1 MLKYNPVE
9 VEYFLKTEIYTNFNS
24 LQEELDKR
32 WNDVSLRKKVASFF
46 GDDVISHVLEKQYA
60 FQNKYIFSPNKEL
73 DNFINLSDVVGL
85 EKCLLEYNGKF
96 VSKNIEKY
104 FLCKMY
110 FTQGL
115 NKNNTDIF
123 ISERIVDFNK
133 YEGEHMKNIDTL
145 WGENLVDFHHKLV
158 DLRYP
163 GLSKKIISIN
173 EWFDRNNNIEGEWY
187 TAFLALFVVNGIL
200 FENYLPEDPEENVF
214 IMEKLKPSLLKI
226 KEIFGVTP
234 LILPAVPVAEGSD
247 VHWRA
252 YDYFYK
258 DSIKTMLEKEKK
270 QDNISLNYGI

>member
-9 VEYFLKTEIYTNFNS
+9 VEYFLKTEIYANFNS

-32 WNDVSLRKKVASFF
+32 WDDISLRKKVASFF
-46 GDDVISHVLEKQYA
+46 GDDAISNVLEKQYA

-73 DNFINLSDVVGL
+73 DNFIKLSDVLGL

-123 ISERIVDFNK
+123 ISERVVDFNK
-133 YEGEHMKNIDTL
+133 YEGENMKNIDTL

-163 GLSKKIISIN
+163 GLSKNIISIN
-173 EWFDRNNNIEGEWY
+173 EWFDRNNNVEGEWY

-226 KEIFGVTP
+226 KDIFGVTP
-234 LILPAVPVAEGSD
+234 LIVPAVPIVEGSD

-252 YDYFYK
+252 YDCFYK
-258 DSIKTMLEKEKK
+258 DIVCKLVGKKIK